1 MMIERLAV
9 MFVLAAAASSLVT
22 LGWIRYARARQIED
36 QPGRR
41 RLHENPTPRGGGI
54 AIALVLLLA
63 LAWISQNL
71 PDSPGLP
78 GLAAGIALFA
88 ALGLIDDLFPIAAI
102 GKFTLQ
108 LAAGSVM
115 IVAMTQGW
123 GLGWAVAI
131 ALIVACCYVV
141 NIWNFM
147 DGSNGMISVQALLIA
162 LALGF
167 WPDQPAALRLCAFAL
182 AGACAGFLPF
192 NLPAARVFLGDV
204 GSHALGAAV
213 FGLLLLAWHAGT
225 ISPAQALLMGSVVL
239 MDSGYTLA
247 RRALAGRPVWR
258 AHREHLYQYAVRQG
272 HSHAK
277 VCLFYAAATCL
288 TIALAAVG
296 PKYRLESGM
305 WGLLFTS
312 WLIGALV
319 YYRLRRNWL
328 QPGTGRARRDD

>member
-1 MMIERLAV
+1 MMIERPAV

-41 RLHENPTPRGGGI
+41 RLHEKPTPRGGGI
-54 AIALVLLLA
+54 AIALVLLVA
-63 LAWISQNL
+63 LAWIHEFV
-71 PDSPGLP
+71 PDGGGLP
-78 GLAAGIALFA
+78 GLAAGVALFA
-88 ALGLIDDLFPIAAI
+88 SLGLIDDLFPMPAI

-108 LAAGSVM
+108 LAAGMVM
-115 IVAMTQGW
+115 IVALTQGW
-123 GLGWAVAI
+123 GLEWIVVI
-131 ALIVACCYVV
+131 ALILACCYVV

-182 AGACAGFLPF
+182 AGACTGFLPF
-192 NLPAARVFLGDV
+192 NLPTARVFLGDV

-213 FGLLLLAWHAGT
+213 FGLLLLSWDAGT
-225 ISPAQALLMGSVVL
+225 ISPAQSLLMSSVL
-239 MDSGYTLA
+239 LLDSGFTLA
-247 RRALAGRPVWR
+247 RRVLAGRPVWR

-272 HSHAK
+272 YSHAK
-277 VCLFYAAATCL
+277 VCGFYAAATCL
-288 TIALAAVG
+288 TIAVAAVA
-296 PKYRLESGM
+296 PKSRLESGV